1 MATVNSSLIG
11 ANLASSD
18 STALFALGT
27 TVDTTDGG
35 LYQYVQ
41 ATSTL
46 NTGQWCVISS
56 VGSAYLGQ
64 TARLT
69 ANAEGIMLAWA
80 QGLINQSEYGW
91 VATRGRN
98 LYIMCT
104 GTCTAGSE
112 LGFGFSANSGRLQ
125 SIAAVGAANTVLGVF
140 ITTSASTATQSV
152 AVGTLSWPRA
162 VTMGS

>member
-41 ATSTL
+41 ATATL
-46 NTGQWCVISS
+46 NTGSWCVISS
-56 VGSAYLGQ
+56 VGSAYMGM
-64 TARLT
+64 TSRLT
-69 ANAEGIMLAWA
+69 ANAEGVMLAWA

-98 LYIMCT
+98 LYIACT

-112 LGFGFSANSGRLQ
+112 VGFAFTTAGRIWSQPAAGAGNSM
-125 SIAAVGAANTVLGVF
+125 LGVF
-140 ITTSASTATQSV
+140 ITTSASTATASV
-152 AVGTLSWPRA
+152 AVGTLTWPRSVMMQA
-162 VTMGS
+162 

>member
-1 MATVNSSLIG
+1 MATINSSLIG

-46 NTGQWCVISS
+46 TTGAWCVISS
-56 VGSAYLGQ
+56 VGSAYMGM
-64 TARLT
+64 TSRLT
-69 ANAEGIMLAWA
+69 AGPEGGMFGWA

-98 LYIMCT
+98 LYIYCT

-112 LGFGFSANSGRLQ
+112 TGFAFTTAGKIISQPAAGAGNTLLGL
-125 SIAAVGAANTVLGVF
+125 F
-140 ITTSASTATQSV
+140 ITTSASTATASV
-152 AVGTLSWPRA
+152 AVGTLTWPRG
-162 VTMGS
+162 VLMNG